1 MGNILI
7 ENDLEFDF
15 RAAISAVRFDD
26 ENHKMSHCMKA
37 VDFLV
42 EWDKEFW
49 LVEVK
54 DPSSRKIPNKFK
66 DKELREFI
74 NKMRNQT
81 LFAHELGPKLKDS
94 FLYLS
99 LRNRLP
105 EKPLKYVVLLAIESF
120 DTALLSQSMEH
131 LKRYSCLMAP
141 DNLYWSKKYIDG
153 IAIYNEKTWN
163 ETLNKCPVYR
173 KN

>member
-1 MGNILI
+1 MGNLLI

-49 LVEVK
+49 LLEVK
-54 DPSSRKIPNKFK
+54 DPSSREIPNKFK

-81 LFAHELGPKLKDS
+81 LFAQGAVTLGRR
-94 FLYLS
+94 F
-99 LRNRLP
+99 
-105 EKPLKYVVLLAIESF
+105 
-120 DTALLSQSMEH
+120 
-131 LKRYSCLMAP
+131 
-141 DNLYWSKKYIDG
+141 
-153 IAIYNEKTWN
+153 
-163 ETLNKCPVYR
+163 
-173 KN
+173 